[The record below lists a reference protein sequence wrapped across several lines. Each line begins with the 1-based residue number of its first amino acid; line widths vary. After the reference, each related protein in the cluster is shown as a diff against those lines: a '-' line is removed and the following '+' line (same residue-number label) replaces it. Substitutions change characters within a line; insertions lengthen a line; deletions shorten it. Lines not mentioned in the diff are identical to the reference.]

1 MDHNYFAPGRAITF
15 FDIQDHFEGQD
26 VFLQSDNTVSVR
38 MKNGL
43 GLQIMMVGKR
53 KDFYDFPVRIG
64 QMDDKGVIFG
74 KYQNSIIRLNQ
85 NIADNFT
92 LHHETF
98 HFLREMGVI
107 TSDDIHALQS
117 EFAILK
123 KTGNLTFSP
132 DDNEEENLAST
143 FAQVLVDRKKYRG
156 TFIGRIIQKATDF
169 VDGMLHVGEMTIRK
183 MAREVESGK
192 IFSRK
197 PDIQVQP
204 VTVPQYEKATAE
216 WYSQM
221 RNVIEQKL
229 TTGPAEMVKAQI
241 QAWARKGEF
250 KKEELEW
257 SGLLDWL
264 DGRKGKVTKRET
276 LNYLDQNQLVIKEVV
291 KGKTKEQ
298 ELIDAA
304 EQNGDWLERDRLTQL
319 YSDPEQENPTKF
331 FEYQEPG
338 GSNYKELLLI
348 LSLAP
353 GQFDI
358 MSREQLAQWY
368 EDKVGYNLL
377 DENPDMTT
385 EKLRASVREYAGE
398 AGLQTDQ
405 YISSHFPDDPNLI
418 VHVRMNERTDPNGE
432 RVLFLEEVQSD
443 WHQEARRKGY
453 RSEKNIKEY
462 EKRNKEAVAAL
473 SDIGLNP
480 SPYDLGWVFSDGYE
494 VDARTEKAKAS
505 RQTALKEMFGE
516 KWVEET
522 KSLMDKRLVSDIPD
536 APFKTTWPLLA
547 IKKIVR
553 YAAEN
558 GFAKIAWTTGETQVD
573 RYDLSKQIKGVEYN
587 DNKDG
592 TYWVSVDLMNG
603 DDCLIGEHL
612 TPDEIEPHVG
622 KELTE
627 KIINGVGEKIREDNG
642 DHKQLSGLDLKVG
655 GEGLKTFYDH
665 ILPAEVNKFFNKSV
679 WGHAKVEQVN
689 FRQFDIGLS
698 KQKGGGYVIADIR
711 GAIDQTVYKTK
722 KEAQVALKAYKGD
735 LSAWALPITPQMRQ
749 KALREGMPMF
759 LADKKTWFSEM
770 PAHEFKQE
778 LMTEFC
784 INPGTYEEAQLEQ
797 MILKDTRFEGQ
808 NIVEENPVPISTK
821 KQVEIIDALLVQDNP
836 LESTGPRM

>member
-1 MDHNYFAPGRAITF
+1 
-15 FDIQDHFEGQD
+15 
-26 VFLQSDNTVSVR
+26 
-38 MKNGL
+38 
-43 GLQIMMVGKR
+43 
-53 KDFYDFPVRIG
+53 
-64 QMDDKGVIFG
+64 MDDKGVIFG

-107 TSDDIHALQS
+107 TSDDIQALQS
-117 EFAILK
+117 EFAVLK
-123 KTGNLTFSP
+123 KTDNLTFSP

-229 TTGPAEMVKAQI
+229 TTGPAEMVKSQI

-276 LNYLDQNQLVIKEVV
+276 LNYLDQNQLMIKEVV
-291 KGKTKEQ
+291 KGKAKEQ

-338 GSNYKELLLI
+338 GSNYKELLLTLPVGPVKI
-348 LSLAP
+348 EPVNTEGWTVKTVKENKYTGQRDIQVLDSDGKMTNARYGFRGTDEEAIAAGVKNIENARKELAKEH
-353 GQFDI
+353 QN
-358 MSREQLAQWY
+358 Y
-368 EDKVGYNLL
+368 K
-377 DENPDMTT
+377 
-385 EKLRASVREYAGE
+385 
-398 AGLQTDQ
+398 
-405 YISSHFPDDPNLI
+405 SSHFPDNPNII

-443 WHQEARRKGY
+443 WHQEARKKGY

-494 VDARTEKAKAS
+494 VDARTEKAKHS
-505 RQTALKEMFGE
+505 RQTALKEIFGE

-573 RYDLSKQIKGVEYN
+573 RYDLSKQIDRVEYYHGGEVLRAYKN
-587 DNKDG
+587 GETVIDQGGVTDANLEEYIGKDVAKKLLESEG
-592 TYWVSVDLMNG
+592 TPR
-603 DDCLIGEHL
+603 
-612 TPDEIEPHVG
+612 T
-622 KELTE
+622 
-627 KIINGVGEKIREDNG
+627 
-642 DHKQLSGLDLKVG
+642 LSGLDLKVG
-655 GEGLKTFYDH
+655 GQGLKTFYDH
-665 ILPAEVNKFFNKSV
+665 ILPAEVNKFFNKKV
-679 WGHAKVEQVN
+679 WGSAKVEQVN

-735 LSAWALPITPQMRQ
+735 LSAWALSITPQMRQ

-759 LADKKTWFSEM
+759 LADKKPLFN
-770 PAHEFKQE
+770 E
-778 LMTEFC
+778 L
-784 INPGTYEEAQLEQ
+784 Q
-797 MILKDTRFEGQ
+797 D
-808 NIVEENPVPISTK
+808 
-821 KQVEIIDALLVQDNP
+821 DAL
-836 LESTGPRM
+836 EFTGPRM

>member
-229 TTGPAEMVKAQI
+229 TTGPAEMVKSQI

-276 LNYLDQNQLVIKEVV
+276 LNYLDQNQLMIKEVV
-291 KGKTKEQ
+291 KGKAKEQ

-338 GSNYKELLLI
+338 GSNYKELLLTLPVGPVKI
-348 LSLAP
+348 EPVNTEGWTVKTVKENKYTGQRDIQVLDSDGKMTNARYGFRGTDEEAIAAGVKNIENARKELAKEH
-353 GQFDI
+353 QN
-358 MSREQLAQWY
+358 Y
-368 EDKVGYNLL
+368 K
-377 DENPDMTT
+377 
-385 EKLRASVREYAGE
+385 
-398 AGLQTDQ
+398 
-405 YISSHFPDDPNLI
+405 SSHFPDDPNII

-443 WHQEARRKGY
+443 WHQEARKKGY

-494 VDARTEKAKAS
+494 VDARTEKAKHS
-505 RQTALKEMFGE
+505 RQTALKEIFGE

-573 RYDLSKQIKGVEYN
+573 RYDLSKQIDRVEYYHGGEVLRAYKN
-587 DNKDG
+587 GETVIDQGGVTDANLEEYIGKDVAKKLLESEG
-592 TYWVSVDLMNG
+592 TPR
-603 DDCLIGEHL
+603 
-612 TPDEIEPHVG
+612 T
-622 KELTE
+622 
-627 KIINGVGEKIREDNG
+627 
-642 DHKQLSGLDLKVG
+642 LSGLDLKVG
-655 GEGLKTFYDH
+655 GQGLKTFYDH
-665 ILPAEVNKFFNKSV
+665 ILPAEVNKFFNKKV
-679 WGHAKVEQVN
+679 WGSAKVEQVN

-735 LSAWALPITPQMRQ
+735 LSAWALSITPQMRQ

-759 LADKKTWFSEM
+759 LADKKPLFN
-770 PAHEFKQE
+770 E
-778 LMTEFC
+778 L
-784 INPGTYEEAQLEQ
+784 Q
-797 MILKDTRFEGQ
+797 D
-808 NIVEENPVPISTK
+808 
-821 KQVEIIDALLVQDNP
+821 DAL
-836 LESTGPRM
+836 EFTGPRM

>member
-1 MDHNYFAPGRAITF
+1 
-15 FDIQDHFEGQD
+15 
-26 VFLQSDNTVSVR
+26 
-38 MKNGL
+38 
-43 GLQIMMVGKR
+43 
-53 KDFYDFPVRIG
+53 
-64 QMDDKGVIFG
+64 
-74 KYQNSIIRLNQ
+74 
-85 NIADNFT
+85 
-92 LHHETF
+92 
-98 HFLREMGVI
+98 MGVI
-107 TSDDIHALQS
+107 TSDDIQALQS
-117 EFAILK
+117 EFAVLK
-123 KTGNLTFSP
+123 KTDNLTFSP

-229 TTGPAEMVKAQI
+229 TTGPADMVKAQI
-241 QAWARKGEF
+241 QAWTRKGEF

-264 DGRKGKVTKRET
+264 DTQKKVNRQDV
-276 LNYLDQNQLVIKEVV
+276 LDYLDLNQVRIEVV
-291 KGKTKEQ
+291 EKGDDRKR
-298 ELIDAA
+298 LS
-304 EQNGDWLERDRLTQL
+304 DRLSEIDEQL
-319 YSDPEQENPTKF
+319 QDDTLSQEELSRLDKEYERLDAEYKRKYEETGLSIAADTKF
-331 FEYQEPG
+331 SEYQEPG
-338 GSNYKELLLI
+338 GSNYKEMLLTLPVGPVKI
-348 LSLAP
+348 EPVNTEGWTVKTVKENKYTGQRDIQVLDPDGKMTNARYGFRGTDAEAIAAGVKNIENARKELAKE
-353 GQFDI
+353 
-358 MSREQLAQWY
+358 EQNY
-368 EDKVGYNLL
+368 K
-377 DENPDMTT
+377 
-385 EKLRASVREYAGE
+385 
-398 AGLQTDQ
+398 
-405 YISSHFPDDPNLI
+405 SSHFPETFNII

-432 RVLFLEEVQSD
+432 RILFLEEVQSD
-443 WHQEARRKGY
+443 WHQEGRRKGY

-473 SDIGLNP
+473 SNIGLNP

-573 RYDLSKQIKGVEYN
+573 RYNLSKKVSAIEYSNWEDRTVSYRVDGYDGETIYEGRHETETQIEKV
-587 DNKDG
+587 
-592 TYWVSVDLMNG
+592 
-603 DDCLIGEHL
+603 
-612 TPDEIEPHVG
+612 VG
-622 KELTE
+622 KEIAQKMLNQE
-627 KIINGVGEKIREDNG
+627 GETIQMSVDETGKR
-642 DHKQLSGLDLKVG
+642 LSGLDLKIG
-655 GEGLKTFYDH
+655 GQGLKVFYDH
-665 ILPAEVNKFFNKSV
+665 ILPAEVNKFFNKRV
-679 WGHAKVEQVN
+679 WGSAKVEQVN

-735 LSAWALPITPQMRQ
+735 LSAWALPITLQMRQ

-759 LADKKTWFSEM
+759 LADKK
-770 PAHEFKQE
+770 PLVNEFQ
-778 LMTEFC
+778 
-784 INPGTYEEAQLEQ
+784 
-797 MILKDTRFEGQ
+797 D
-808 NIVEENPVPISTK
+808 
-821 KQVEIIDALLVQDNP
+821 DAL
-836 LESTGPRM
+836 EFTGPKM